1 MKVTEQQLAFYREHG
16 YVVIEKALSDADI
29 APLIQAHVEIVDE
42 IAQQLYDQGKIA
54 QRYEDA
60 PFETRLARL
69 ADACGAAAGPS
80 GLGACPDLGETR
92 RRESFDFLRNPNLLD
107 VIEPFIGPEITWN
120 PVSHIRPKMPG
131 TDVAFHQ
138 DAVFTAPEAKDILQ
152 VTVWLPLVP
161 STEENGCLQVMPKVH
176 EERIVYWTYSRDLPD
191 IEPVSLPMDK
201 GDVLIMHKLTP
212 HGSGPNTTNAVR
224 WSMDLRYQKTGD
236 PSPRPEWPSLV
247 ARSRRDPLSETLY
260 EDWRDQWAA
269 ALAETP
275 QQVRYARP
283 DTPLPFAG
291 EMYYE

>member
-69 ADACGAAAGPS
+69 ADACGAAAEPS